1 MDNSTFDATTSA
13 GAGSAHTNYHRVQDL
28 IRGDIVEGRLG
39 ANVRLKVA
47 ELAKRYG
54 VSAIPIREALQRLE
68 GEGLIIIEPNCG
80 ARVRTLD
87 ERFLRNITDI
97 SLLLEP
103 YIVRGFVETASDEDV
118 RELQA
123 IQKCIEKAA
132 RSGDFD
138 TFHRENGKFHACMH
152 RRHYNDEAL
161 RIMAQHGALRRT
173 LSAKYRV
180 SNVRMNQSTQE
191 HRKILDAVVAGDAK
205 GAAEAMAEH
214 SARSK
219 AYLLGLVRAD
229 RSAPGADATKSEQSS
244 RARSGSGLRLKER
257 AE

>member
-1 MDNSTFDATTSA
+1 MDSPNSEPATKSVPA
-13 GAGSAHTNYHRVQDL
+13 PGHPNYHRVQDL
-28 IRGDIVEGRLG
+28 IRADIVEGRLK

-80 ARVRTLD
+80 ARVRMLD

-103 YIVRGFVETASDEDV
+103 YIVRGFVKTASDDDV
-118 RELQA
+118 KELQA
-123 IQKCIEKAA
+123 IQKRIEKAA
-132 RSGDFD
+132 RLGDFD
-138 TFHRENGKFHACMH
+138 TFHDENGKFHACMH

-173 LSAKYRV
+173 LSGKYRV
-180 SNVRMNQSTQE
+180 SNVRMNQSCQE
-191 HRKILDAVVAGDAK
+191 HRKILDAVIAGDAE
-205 GAAEAMAEH
+205 AAGEAMAEH

-229 RSAPGADATKSEQSS
+229 RGASESNRIGRDQSKEKLHP
-244 RARSGSGLRLKER
+244 ARP
-257 AE
+257 